1 MKKILVLGAGLFGLH
16 IGIELQKLGFITTV
30 LEMEDKIL
38 AGATSGSILRVH
50 SGLHYPRDL
59 DTAIQSRKGY
69 LPFFDYYQEVIRNDF
84 PNFYGLARYSSKVDR
99 KHMED
104 FANRANIRCR
114 PVEIGSLL
122 FIGINAELLDFA
134 WEVEEGV
141 VDLGALDSFYQKLV
155 IDLELR
161 LLLNHK
167 VVKLDFFDRK
177 WLVETQSGFS
187 EQFDFVVRATH
198 GQNGIRSNV
207 LNEEE
212 NFYEYHQTKM
222 LKINCGMTPFS
233 MTVMD
238 GPFIS
243 FLPAGF
249 SGDYFV
255 YGPGV
260 SIRQKFVGACVPPS
274 WSHKNE
280 SDDEIFIKE
289 TKELLQKWFPNLPT
303 YKEIEILTTTR
314 AIQPHVGLTDR
325 RITEVEDLAK
335 GFFNVKSTKIDHV
348 IGVTDIIISKI
359 MSSHT

>member
-16 IGIELQKLGFITTV
+16 IGIELQKLGFLTTV

-69 LPFFDYYQEVIRNDF
+69 LPFIDYYQEVIRNDF
-84 PNFYGLARYSSKVDR
+84 PNFYGLAKYSSKVNR
-99 KHMED
+99 KQMED
-104 FANRANIRCR
+104 FADRANINCR
-114 PVEIGSLL
+114 PVEVDNLS
-122 FIGINAELLDFA
+122 FTGINSKLLDFA
-134 WEVEEGV
+134 WEVDEGV
-141 VDLGALDSFYQKLV
+141 VDLVALNSFYQKLV
-155 IDLELR
+155 SELELR

-167 VVKLDFFDRK
+167 AVKLDFFDNK
-177 WLVETQSGFS
+177 WLVEAQNGFS

-198 GQNGIRSNV
+198 GQNGVKSNV

-222 LKINCGMTPFS
+222 LRINCGVNPFS

-249 SGDYFV
+249 TGDYYV

-260 SIRQKFVGACVPPS
+260 SIRQKFIGANTPPS
-274 WSHKNE
+274 WSHRNE
-280 SDDEIFIKE
+280 LDDEIFIKE
-289 TKELLQKWFPNLPT
+289 SKELLQKWFPNLPI
-303 YKEIEILTTTR
+303 YKEIQILTTTR

-325 RITEVEDLAK
+325 RITEVEELAK
-335 GFFNVKSTKIDHV
+335 GYFNIKSTKIDHV
-348 IGVTDIIISKI
+348 IGVTTTIINKI
-359 MSSHT
+359 INSRP